1 MFVNSASNTVATNSQ
16 VAEQSHH
23 DVDPIPPKTPDFD
36 TESVSSSSSSIATV
50 KSEQRN
56 SDDED
61 DEAHASQAEHN
72 GEF

>member
-1 MFVNSASNTVATNSQ
+1 
-16 VAEQSHH
+16 
-23 DVDPIPPKTPDFD
+23 
-36 TESVSSSSSSIATV
+36 V

-72 GEF
+72 GEFWSYLCCLYRIIFWA